1 MKSHQ
6 LWDFVRPCYDS
17 VNVWRV
23 VEVDA
28 LKNKITAERRPRKL
42 GENCPRCCAS
52 PDFFI
57 SLEEG
62 AKE

>member
-6 LWDFVRPCYDS
+6 LWDFVRPQYDH

-23 VEVDA
+23 IEVDA
-28 LKNKITAERRPRKL
+28 SRNKITAERRPRTL

-57 SLEEG
+57 SLEEQ
-62 AKE
+62 EEE